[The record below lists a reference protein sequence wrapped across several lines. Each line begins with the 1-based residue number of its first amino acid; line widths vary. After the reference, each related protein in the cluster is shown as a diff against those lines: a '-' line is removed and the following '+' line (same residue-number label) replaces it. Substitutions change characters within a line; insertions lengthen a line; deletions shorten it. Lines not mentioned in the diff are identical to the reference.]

1 MSTFARRFA
10 LDAHFYLFLD
20 VFLSKMNVITKTLQL
35 ADGRTITIETGKVAK
50 QADGSVMLRMNNTV
64 LLATVC
70 AAKDAVP
77 GTDFMPLQ
85 VDYREQY
92 AAAGRFPGG
101 FTKREGKASD
111 NEILTSRLVDRVLRP
126 LFPSNYHAEVFVN
139 VMLFSADGVDQ
150 PDALAGFAASAA
162 LACSDIPFECPISEV
177 RVARINGEYVINPT
191 FAQMKEADMDI
202 MVGASAENIMMVEG
216 EMKEVSEQDLLGAL
230 KAAMDAIKPMCELQ
244 AELSKE
250 LGKDVKREYDHEV
263 NDEDLRAQMNKELY
277 QPAYDVTKQAL
288 EKQQRAE
295 AFEKILEDFKE
306 KYAADHADLTE
317 DELDEKYAMME
328 RYYHDV
334 ERDAMRRCILD
345 EGIRLD
351 GRKTDEIRPIWCE
364 VSPLPMPHGS
374 SIFTRGETQSLS
386 TVTLGT
392 KLDEKL
398 VDDVLDKSYMKFL
411 LHYNFPPF
419 CTGEAKAQRGVG
431 RREIGHGHLAW
442 RGLKGQIPEDFPY
455 TVRLVSQ
462 ILESNGSSSMATVCA
477 GTLALMDAGVPM
489 KKPVSG
495 IAMGL
500 IKNPGEDKYAVL
512 SDILGDEDH
521 LGDMDFKTT
530 GTRDGLTATQMDIKC
545 DGLSFDILEKALMQ
559 AKAGR
564 EHILKCLTDT
574 IAEPRPELKPHVP
587 RIEAFDIPKEFIGA
601 VIGPGGKIIQ
611 QMQEDTSTVITI
623 DEADGVGH
631 VQVSGP
637 NRDCIDA
644 AIRKIRAI
652 VAVPEVGEV
661 YEGTV
666 RSIMPYGCFVEIM
679 PGKDGLLH
687 ISEIDWKRLETVEEA
702 GIKEGDKI
710 TVKLLEIDQ
719 KTGKYKLSHRV
730 LIPKPEGYVERPP
743 RRERPERGDRPER
756 GERSERGDRGDR
768 RQPRQDRGDRGDR
781 RQPRPERRHREDDE
795 YRDPSANREPRDFS
809 DALDHMDF

>member
-1 MSTFARRFA
+1 
-10 LDAHFYLFLD
+10 
-20 VFLSKMNVITKTLQL
+20 MNVITKSVQL
-35 ADGRTITIETGKVAK
+35 PDGRTITIETGKVAK
-50 QADGSVMLRMNNTV
+50 QADGAAVLRMGNTV

-92 AAAGRFPGG
+92 SAAGRFPGG

-111 NEILTSRLVDRVLRP
+111 EEILTSRLVDRALRP
-126 LFPSNYHAEVFVN
+126 LFPSNYHAEVYVQ
-139 VMLFSADGVDQ
+139 VMLLSADGVDQ

-162 LACSDIPFECPISEV
+162 MACSDIPFEHYISEV
-177 RVARINGEYVINPT
+177 RVARINGEYVVNPT
-191 FAQMKEADMDI
+191 FQQMEEADMDI
-202 MVGASAENIMMVEG
+202 MVGATKENIMMVEG
-216 EMKEVSEQDLLGAL
+216 EMKEVSEQDLIGAL
-230 KAAMDAIKPMCELQ
+230 KAAAEAIKPMCELQ
-244 AELSKE
+244 YELAKE
-250 LGKDVKREYDHEV
+250 KGTDVKREYDHEI
-263 NDEDLRAQMNKELY
+263 NDEELREQIKSELY
-277 QPAYDVTKQAL
+277 KPAYDINHQAL
-288 EKQQRAE
+288 EKHARQDAFDKVLADFLEKYDAAHTDLSEEDLEEKHAE
-295 AFEKILEDFKE
+295 A
-306 KYAADHADLTE
+306 T
-317 DELDEKYAMME
+317 
-328 RYYHDV
+328 RYYDDV
-334 ERDAMRRCILD
+334 MRDAMRRCILD
-345 EGIRLD
+345 EGLRLD
-351 GRKTDEIRPIWCE
+351 GRATTDIRPIWCE

-374 SIFTRGETQSLS
+374 AIFQRGETMSLS
-386 TVTLGT
+386 TCTLGT
-392 KLDEKL
+392 KMDEKL
-398 VDDVLDKSYMKFL
+398 IDGVLEKSYQRFL

-419 CTGEAKAQRGVG
+419 STGEAKAQRGVG

-442 RGLKGQIPEDFPY
+442 RGLKGQIPADFPY

-500 IKNPGEDKYAVL
+500 IKNPGEDKYAIL

-545 DGLSFDILEKALMQ
+545 DGLSFEILEEALMQ

-564 EHILKCLTDT
+564 EHILNCMMET
-574 IAEPRPELKPHVP
+574 ISEPRAEMKPQVP
-587 RIEAFDIPKEFIGA
+587 RIVAFDIPKEFIGA

-611 QMQEDTSTVITI
+611 QMQEDTGATITI
-623 DEADGVGH
+623 EETDGKGH
-631 VQVSGP
+631 VQVSAP
-637 NRDCIDA
+637 NKDSIDA
-644 AIRKIRAI
+644 ALAKIKAI

-666 RSIMPYGCFVEIM
+666 RSIMPYGCFVEIL

-710 TVKLLEIDQ
+710 KVKLMEIDP

-730 LIPKPEGYVERPP
+730 LMEKPEGYVERE
-743 RRERPERGDRPER
+743 RRPRPER
-756 GERSERGDRGDR
+756 GERRSRRDDRHEGRGERPA
-768 RQPRQDRGDRGDR
+768 RQPRRY
-781 RQPRPERRHREDDE
+781 EHRNEE
-795 YRDPSANREPRDFS
+795 QAPKDFNDS
-809 DALDHMDF
+809 LDHNNDVE

>member
-1 MSTFARRFA
+1 
-10 LDAHFYLFLD
+10 
-20 VFLSKMNVITKTLQL
+20 
-35 ADGRTITIETGKVAK
+35 
-50 QADGSVMLRMNNTV
+50 
-64 LLATVC
+64 
-70 AAKDAVP
+70 
-77 GTDFMPLQ
+77 
-85 VDYREQY
+85 
-92 AAAGRFPGG
+92 
-101 FTKREGKASD
+101 
-111 NEILTSRLVDRVLRP
+111 
-126 LFPSNYHAEVFVN
+126 
-139 VMLFSADGVDQ
+139 MLFSADGVDQ
-150 PDALAGFAASAA
+150 PDALAGFAASTA

-191 FAQMKEADMDI
+191 FDQMKDADMDI
-202 MVGASAENIMMVEG
+202 MVGASADNIMMVEG
-216 EMKEVSEQDLLGAL
+216 EMKEVSEQDMIGAL
-230 KAAMDAIKPMCELQ
+230 KAAMDAIKPMCEMQ
-244 AELSKE
+244 VELSKE

-263 NDEDLRAQMNKELY
+263 NDEELREQMNKELY
-277 QPAYDVTKQAL
+277 QKAYDVTKQAL
-288 EKQQRAE
+288 EKQARQE
-295 AFEKILEDFKE
+295 AFENILTEFKE
-306 KYAADHADLTE
+306 AYNTAHADLSE
-317 DELDEKYAMME
+317 DELEEKAAMMD

-334 ERDAMRRCILD
+334 MRDAMRRCILD

-374 SIFTRGETQSLS
+374 SIFTRGETQSL
-386 TVTLGT
+386 TTCTLGT
-392 KLDEKL
+392 KLDEKM
-398 VDDVLDKSYMKFL
+398 VDDVLDKSYMRFL

-500 IKNPGEDKYAVL
+500 IKNPGEEKYAVL

-545 DGLSFDILEKALMQ
+545 DGLSFEILEKALMQ

-564 EHILKCLTDT
+564 EHILNCITDT
-574 IAEPRPELKPHVP
+574 IAEPRAEMKPQVP
-587 RIEAFDIPKEFIGA
+587 RIVQIEIPKEFIGA

-611 QMQEDTSTVITI
+611 QMQEDTGATITI
-623 DEADGVGH
+623 DEIDGVGK
-631 VQVSGP
+631 VQVSAP
-637 NRDCIDA
+637 NKESIDA
-644 AIRKIRAI
+644 ALGKIKAI
-652 VAVPEVGEV
+652 VAIPEVGEV
-661 YEGTV
+661 YDGTV
-666 RSIMPYGCFVEIM
+666 RSIMPYGCFVEIL

-710 TVKLLEIDQ
+710 KVKLLEIDP

-730 LIPKPEGYVERPP
+730 LIEKPADYQERPA
-743 RRERPERGDRPER
+743 RRERPERGERRPRPER
-756 GERSERGDRGDR
+756 GERR
-768 RQPRQDRGDRGDR
+768 
-781 RQPRPERRHREDDE
+781 PRPERGERRPRPEQEEIH
-795 YRDPSANREPRDFS
+795 EPHEPKDFNDS
-809 DALDHMDF
+809 LDKMDF

>member
-1 MSTFARRFA
+1 
-10 LDAHFYLFLD
+10 
-20 VFLSKMNVITKTLQL
+20 MNVITKSIQL
-35 ADGRTITIETGKVAK
+35 PDGRTITIETGKVAK

-177 RVARINGEYVINPT
+177 RVARINGEYVIDPT
-191 FAQMKEADMDI
+191 FEQMKEADMDI

-263 NDEDLRAQMNKELY
+263 NDEELRERMNKELY
-277 QPAYDVTKQAL
+277 QPAYDITKQAL
-288 EKQQRAE
+288 EKHARAE
-295 AFEKILEDFKE
+295 AFEKILADFKE
-306 KYAADHADLTE
+306 KYAAEHTELTE
-317 DELDEKYAMME
+317 DEIEEKYAMMD

-374 SIFTRGETQSLS
+374 SIFTRGETQSLT

-398 VDDVLDKSYMKFL
+398 VDDVLDKSYQRFL

-442 RGLKGQIPEDFPY
+442 RGLKEMIPADFPY
-455 TVRLVSQ
+455 TVRVVSQ
-462 ILESNGSSSMATVCA
+462 IMESNGSSSMATVCA

-530 GTRDGLTATQMDIKC
+530 GTCDGLTATQMDIKC

-564 EHILKCLTDT
+564 EHILKCITDT
-574 IAEPRPELKPHVP
+574 IAEPRPELKPWVP
-587 RIEAFDIPKEFIGA
+587 RIEAFEIPKEFIGA

-611 QMQEDTSTVITI
+611 QMQEDTGATITI
-623 DEADGVGH
+623 DEEEGVGKI
-631 VQVSGP
+631 QVSGP
-637 NRDCIDA
+637 NKESIDA
-644 AIRKIRAI
+644 AIAKIKAI
-652 VAVPEVGEV
+652 VAIPEVGEV

-666 RSIMPYGCFVEIM
+666 RSIMPYGCFVEFM

-710 TVKLLEIDQ
+710 TVKLLEIDP
-719 KTGKYKLSHRV
+719 KTGKFKLSHRV
-730 LIPKPEGYVERPP
+730 LVEKPADYVEPQQR
-743 RRERPERGDRPER
+743 RRERPERGPRPER
-756 GERSERGDRGDR
+756 GERRERNDRH
-768 RQPRQDRGDRGDR
+768 PRN
-781 RQPRPERRHREDDE
+781 EHRERPQRNEE
-795 YRDPSANREPRDFS
+795 YHEPNEEPKDFT
-809 DALDHMDF
+809 DTLDKMDF

>member
-1 MSTFARRFA
+1 
-10 LDAHFYLFLD
+10 
-20 VFLSKMNVITKTLQL
+20 MNVITKSVQL
-35 ADGRTITIETGKVAK
+35 PDGRTITIETGKVAK
-50 QADGSVMLRMNNTV
+50 QADGAAVLRMGNTV

-92 AAAGRFPGG
+92 SAAGRFPGG

-111 NEILTSRLVDRVLRP
+111 EEILTSRLVDRALRP
-126 LFPSNYHAEVFVN
+126 LFPSNYHAEVYVQ
-139 VMLFSADGVDQ
+139 VMLLSADGVDQ

-162 LACSDIPFECPISEV
+162 MACSDIPFEYYISEV
-177 RVARINGEYVINPT
+177 RVARINGEYVVNPT
-191 FAQMKEADMDI
+191 FQQMEEADMDI
-202 MVGASAENIMMVEG
+202 MVGATKDNIMMVEG
-216 EMKEVSEQDLLGAL
+216 EMKEVAEQDLIGAL
-230 KAAMDAIKPMCELQ
+230 KAAAEAIKPMCELQ
-244 AELSKE
+244 YELAKE
-250 LGKDVKREYDHEV
+250 KGTDVKREYDHEI
-263 NDEDLRAQMNKELY
+263 NDEELREQIKTELY
-277 QPAYDVTKQAL
+277 KPAYDINHQAL
-288 EKQQRAE
+288 EKHARQDAFDKVLADFLEKYDAAHTDLSEEDLEEKHAE
-295 AFEKILEDFKE
+295 A
-306 KYAADHADLTE
+306 T
-317 DELDEKYAMME
+317 
-328 RYYHDV
+328 RYYDDV
-334 ERDAMRRCILD
+334 MRDAMRRCILD
-345 EGIRLD
+345 EGLRLD
-351 GRKTDEIRPIWCE
+351 GRATTDIRPIWCE

-374 SIFTRGETQSLS
+374 AIFQRGETMSLS
-386 TVTLGT
+386 TCTLGT
-392 KLDEKL
+392 KMDEKL
-398 VDDVLDKSYMKFL
+398 IDGVLEKSYQRFL

-419 CTGEAKAQRGVG
+419 STGEAKAQRGVG

-442 RGLKGQIPEDFPY
+442 RGLKGQIPADFPY

-500 IKNPGEDKYAVL
+500 IKNPGEDKYAIL

-545 DGLSFDILEKALMQ
+545 DGLSFEILEEALMQ

-564 EHILKCLTDT
+564 EHILNCMMET
-574 IAEPRPELKPHVP
+574 ISEPRAEMKPQVP
-587 RIEAFDIPKEFIGA
+587 RIVAFDIPKEFIGA

-611 QMQEDTSTVITI
+611 QMQEDTGATITI
-623 DEADGVGH
+623 EETDGKGH
-631 VQVSGP
+631 VQVSAP
-637 NRDCIDA
+637 NKDSIDA
-644 AIRKIRAI
+644 ALAKIKAI

-666 RSIMPYGCFVEIM
+666 RSIMPYGCFVEIL

-710 TVKLLEIDQ
+710 KVKLMEIDP

-730 LIPKPEGYVERPP
+730 LMEKPEGYVERE
-743 RRERPERGDRPER
+743 RRPRPER
-756 GERSERGDRGDR
+756 GERRPRRDDRHEGRGERPA
-768 RQPRQDRGDRGDR
+768 RQPRRYEHRGEE
-781 RQPRPERRHREDDE
+781 Q
-795 YRDPSANREPRDFS
+795 APRDFNDS
-809 DALDHMDF
+809 LDHNNDVE